1 MIHYL
6 FLELQRV
13 DAEREAHQQKID
25 ELEKQKQE
33 QIERIESEGDVLL
46 ELPGPL
52 KHSSSHTSLSST
64 EVYREFES
72 AEPIHL
78 TLTGKETSPESIDVS
93 SQDAVDSPAPQISI
107 SGVLT
112 DDMTTALVG
121 MYSTYLSN

>member
-1 MIHYL
+1 MTFKTLEHALFLLPLIPIHSSRVKQLFFLFLANSLHFARGHLIHYL

-72 AEPIHL
+72 AEPI
-78 TLTGKETSPESIDVS
+78 TS
-93 SQDAVDSPAPQISI
+93 
-107 SGVLT
+107 T
-112 DDMTTALVG
+112 
-121 MYSTYLSN
+121 